1 MRNKRITACVV
12 AQNCSD
18 TIKQTLNQL
27 LILFDNIIITYDDSF
42 DNTEEIL
49 MNYKLKY
56 YNQITLYKN
65 KFIDIGQQKTFCT
78 SKVVTDWVFIIDSD
92 ELVSEMD
99 YDKYIILAEKNN
111 IGAFYLKRYNLIL
124 DKFHY
129 RIKGFPDN
137 QIRLMR
143 KIHSKVYEPVHHR
156 YYDIPNNMKKFDI
169 KNGFIIHFADI
180 RDDIFLTQKGIDRV
194 KLSDNDECDGIYLK
208 NNIEWFNSRKR
219 MWCDGEYNK
228 VPFEVESII
237 DLYYK

>member
-56 YNQITLYKN
+56 SN
-65 KFIDIGQQKTFCT
+65 
-78 SKVVTDWVFIIDSD
+78 

-237 DLYYK
+237 DLYYI